1 MSWAFFSL
9 VVLLSAYLGDKVNN
23 PRKYIYF
30 RLLLVLA
37 LSYLIGMS
45 GIVSTDH
52 DEYAA
57 FYNNLKYLDFKGFLS
72 VVDFNF
78 FSDRITNELR
88 FEIGYASLNY
98 ICSLIGLSE
107 AAFFLIVATITN
119 ALFVS
124 FFYRYK
130 HPVFSVL
137 LYITSM
143 YYLQEINL
151 VRQMLAVSVFL
162 YSIKYIEQ
170 KNLIMSIIFVIIA
183 ASIHASSLLL
193 LPFCFIVFT
202 DFNKETKVFSSVLL
216 ALWIF
221 SIFVAL
227 GLVFFDVGGFIEMS
241 NFYEGYSNDRL
252 ENDLVFDIMLNIVV
266 VLSFIG
272 LLIKKLALQP
282 IIIFTIVGA
291 VLSNIS
297 LSFYILF
304 RYALYFT
311 PCFCVAA
318 PIVLSCY
325 NQIHLKGKLTFP
337 AIIVFAYHLYILAT
351 AYIWGKPLLG
361 SKMYSFTDL
370 FV

>member
-1 MSWAFFSL
+1 MSWTFFSFI
-9 VVLLSAYLGDKVNN
+9 VLLSAYLGDKEHNSKN
-23 PRKYIYF
+23 YIYF
-30 RLLLVLA
+30 RILLVVT
-37 LSYLIGMS
+37 LSYLVGMS

-52 DEYAA
+52 NEYAA
-57 FYNNLKYLDFKGFLS
+57 FYANLKYLDFKSFFS

-78 FSDRITNELR
+78 FDSRITNELR
-88 FEIGYASLNY
+88 FEIGFALLNY
-98 ICSLIGLSE
+98 ACSLLGLSE
-107 AAFFLIVATITN
+107 AAFFLVVATITN
-119 ALFVS
+119 ALFVN

-130 HPVFSVL
+130 HAVFTVL

-162 YSIKYIEQ
+162 YSVKYIEQ
-170 KNLIMSIIFVIIA
+170 KQMLQSILFVVIA

-193 LPFCFIVFT
+193 LPFCFVTYINFSRENIVFHSIL
-202 DFNKETKVFSSVLL
+202 FG
-216 ALWIF
+216 LWFF
-221 SIFVAL
+221 SILVAV
-227 GLVFFDVGGFIEMS
+227 GLVFFDVGGIIQMS
-241 NFYEGYSNDRL
+241 NYYEGYANDRL
-252 ENDLVFDIMLNIVV
+252 ENDLVFDIVLNFVV

-272 LLIKKLALQP
+272 LIIKKLHFQP

-318 PIVLSCY
+318 PLVLSGFTQFRI
-325 NQIHLKGKLTFP
+325 NNKLTVP
-337 AIIVFAYHLYILAT
+337 SVLVFAYYVYILAT
-351 AYIWGKPLLG
+351 AYILGKPLLG
-361 SKMYSFTDL
+361 SKMYSFSDL